1 MAFNLMPSA
10 QARRRAVDE
19 PQLNALVRASAE
31 FNGRL
36 VERPHKSREEA
47 HAA

>member
-1 MAFNLMPSA
+1 MAFKLMPSA

-19 PQLNALVRASAE
+19 PRLNALVRAGAE

-36 VERPHKSREEA
+36 VERPHKSGDEA